1 MQQTFW
7 HDIYSERLLWAE
19 NAYQSFIEK
28 FDSDRLIN
36 THLNNK
42 KQASIIIYGST
53 QVGKTTFILTLLGVD
68 ENKISQVD
76 KVLRAGQ
83 TLGNSATS
91 RSSRYRRSDDQYW
104 HFSHRK
110 KGEEQFNDEEALLIL
125 KELRTQVEKGKTKEI
140 STIDVFIPN
149 IYFILDANHAV
160 DLLIHDLPGINA
172 RNKNENSYVK
182 ELVGNYISA
191 ADMIF
196 LVGKIDGLGFLKNEE
211 LDNPLL
217 SAWYFNSTVY
227 KVILTHSFSNASIKD
242 KIINNDINSL
252 ESFNDYIFEQ
262 INTMELRLPQSI
274 KEQLYPI
281 ECGRSWNSLIKGND
295 KFTERSIQLR
305 KVILNKLYQDIENSM
320 NPLSRLKTGYM
331 LPEYLKQQREKEIEE
346 YNIYIDKLTKEI
358 NEIDGKIEN
367 KKTYYRKNKNKIE
380 GIKNELDDISKSLKE
395 NRKKK
400 KILSYEN
407 KKLEPIC
414 FQSIGYLSSSNK
426 SVGNLKA
433 FLLNEKQKI
442 IDSYNDWLDFNYKII
457 ESEDN
462 PNKYLNDPLDCFYS
476 IYHKLDDYTIDR
488 YFFDSN
494 YDNDV
499 SSIHSAI
506 KEAQKELFEVT
517 QSVID
522 AFLNKQKKKKKIE
535 ERSISRKIEESQYFI
550 TKNEQHIFEKKEELS
565 SVNEVFKFK
574 LLQLDE
580 KISNSRFFNIHIYNS
595 YKKREHEL
603 TTLFKK
609 SEGNREKQL
618 SYLFLIRI
626 LRKDFLYIKNLEP
639 LM

>member
-7 HDIYSERLLWAE
+7 RDIYSKRLLWAE

-110 KGEEQFNDEEALLIL
+110 KGEEPFNDEKALLIL

-140 STIDVFIPN
+140 STIDIFIPN
-149 IYFILDANHAV
+149 IYFISGANDKI

-172 RNKNENSYVK
+172 RNENENSYVK
-182 ELVGNYISA
+182 ELVENYISA

-217 SAWYFNSTVY
+217 STWYFNSTVY

-252 ESFNDYIFEQ
+252 ESFNNYIFEQ

-281 ECGRSWNSLIKGND
+281 ECGRSWNSLIQGND
-295 KFTERSIQLR
+295 KFTEKSIQLR
-305 KVILNKLYQDIENSM
+305 KAILNKLYQDIENSM

-331 LPEYLKQQREKEIEE
+331 LPEYLKQQREREVEEYEIHIEKLTSEIKEI
-346 YNIYIDKLTKEI
+346 KKR
-358 NEIDGKIEN
+358 IEN
-367 KKTYYRKNKNKIE
+367 IGSYSHKIKNKIE
-380 GIKNELDDISKSLKE
+380 EIQNKLDDISKSLKE
-395 NRKKK
+395 NKIK
-400 KILSYEN
+400 KIIFSDEN
-407 KKLEPIC
+407 NKLEPIC
-414 FQSIGYLSSSNK
+414 FQSTDYLNSSNK
-426 SVGNLKA
+426 SVGNLKT

-442 IDSYNDWLDFNYKII
+442 IDSYNDWLGFNYKII
-457 ESEDN
+457 ESKND
-462 PNKYLNDPLDCFYS
+462 PNNYLNDSLDCFYS
-476 IYHKLDDYTIDR
+476 IYHKLNDYTIDS
-488 YFFDSN
+488 YFFDSH
-494 YDNDV
+494 YDSDV
-499 SSIHSAI
+499 SSIYSAI
-506 KEAQKELFEVT
+506 EEAQENLFEAT

-522 AFLNKQKKKKKIE
+522 IFLKKKKKEKKSE
-535 ERSISRKIEESQYFI
+535 ERSISRKVEESKNLF
-550 TKNEQHIFEKKEELS
+550 TKNKRYLCEKEEELS
-565 SVNEVFKFK
+565 FVKESFKFK
-574 LLQLDE
+574 VLQLDD
-580 KISNSRFFNIHIYNS
+580 KISNSRFFNIHIYDS

-603 TTLFKK
+603 NTLFKK

-639 LM
+639 LI